1 MVAVEVS
8 HWIGSTEMSNDDAM
22 PSALQV
28 AEAMAQVLRRKLAD
42 HIAQEI
48 VLTRDE
54 AALCLGLA
62 EGVAENLGGSHDPGD

>member
-1 MVAVEVS
+1 MANEQ
-8 HWIGSTEMSNDDAM
+8 EM

-28 AEAMAQVLRRKLAD
+28 AEAMTQVLRKKLAD
-42 HIAQEI
+42 HGSETI

-62 EGVAENLGGSHDPGD
+62 EGVAENLAGSSDSGA

>member
-8 HWIGSTEMSNDDAM
+8 RWIGSPEMSNDDAM

-42 HIAQEI
+42 HIAEEI
-48 VLTRDE
+48 VLTRNE

-62 EGVAENLGGSHDPGD
+62 EGVAENLGGSYGPGD